1 MPEEREERVP
11 ATPNDVAVYQPY
23 VGTTFTIHGSPAPVV
38 LQLARIDDR
47 GVRDGTR
54 HFSLFFHG
62 APAQLL
68 HEGTYVLEHDALGP
82 LLLFIAPVQG
92 STRERILYEACF
104 TVVVDTPSSR

>member
-1 MPEEREERVP
+1 MREPRQEREP
-11 ATPNDVAVYQPY
+11 ATPNDVGFYQPH
-23 VGTTFTIHGSPAPVV
+23 VGTSFTIDGSPAPVV

-54 HFSLFFHG
+54 RFSLFFHG

-68 HEGTYVLEHDALGP
+68 RQGTYVLEHDALGP

-104 TVVVDTPSSR
+104 NVTAAPPD